1 MPEPDRTVLEP
12 RVLDELIA
20 SVNGDRAFVVQ
31 LVDTYLADSS
41 AQLDAVEATVAA
53 DDADGLVRPAHTLK
67 SSSATLGAEWLAAS
81 ARSLEMVGRSG
92 RIDDEA
98 RTTARALR
106 GDWEAAAAALRA
118 WTAGE

>member
-12 RVLDELIA
+12 RVLDELVA

-31 LVDTYLADSS
+31 LVDTYLADSA
-41 AQLDAVEATVAA
+41 AQLDAVEAAVAS
-53 DDADGLVRPAHTLK
+53 DDADALVRPAHTLK

-81 ARSLEMVGRSG
+81 ARGLEMAGRAG

-98 RTTARALR
+98 RAAAGALR
-106 GDWEAAAAALRA
+106 GDWEAASAALRA